1 MKQAV
6 ALCLAH
12 FPNVDRG
19 VEGYEGLLL
28 AQECVNT
35 NAKRDAFAKDY
46 SYLSQL
52 WEALSPDPILN
63 TYEKDYRW
71 LTKVYES
78 VKPTSGDTGRLL
90 WHTLGARTMRLIHEH
105 IHVEKISDDLEKI
118 ILDADVVED
127 LMKTK
132 DAKKTKLIEIEIVN
146 RLRKHKG

>member
-1 MKQAV
+1 MSGA
-6 ALCLAH
+6 
-12 FPNVDRG
+12 FPNVNRG

-35 NAKRDAFAKDY
+35 NAKRGTFAKDY

-90 WHTLGARTMRLIHEH
+90 WHTLGAQTMRLIHDH
-105 IHVEKISDDLEKI
+105 IHVEKISDDLEKNHPGRGCGRGFNE
-118 ILDADVVED
+118 DQRCEKDQAD
-127 LMKTK
+127 
-132 DAKKTKLIEIEIVN
+132 
-146 RLRKHKG
+146 